1 MGKDE
6 WISLILGAIGAVWLF
21 VGLVF
26 FMLLA
31 RWLKAICE
39 MCPVEEGLTAV
50 YFLSLG
56 AIAAASVYFHTRP
69 LLRSSRISGIILFVL
84 QLVLIAL
91 LGQAIW
97 KLLRGG

>member
-6 WISLILGAIGAVWLF
+6 RISLILGAIGALWLF

-31 RWLKAICE
+31 RWLKEICE
-39 MCPVEEGLTAV
+39 MCPAEEGLAAV
-50 YFLSLG
+50 YLLSLG
-56 AIAAASVYFHTRP
+56 AIAAASVYFHARP
-69 LLRSSRISGIILFVL
+69 LLRSSRISGIILFAL
-84 QLVLIAL
+84 QLALIAL

-97 KLLRGG
+97 KLSRSG